1 VFLLC
6 VADNAKWLM
15 VEVLFWLKAV
25 EVDLSLTNKKRDI
38 GQLKGRKGLTLLC
51 YGLLVWWVSLVME
64 RRMRARKRI
73 LAFLE
78 RERELMLA
86 EKKNDN

>member
-25 EVDLSLTNKKRDI
+25 EVDLSLTKKKRRDRST
-38 GQLKGRKGLTLLC
+38 GGEKRTDTTLLWIV
-51 YGLLVWWVSLVME
+51 GLVGVV
-64 RRMRARKRI
+64 RDG
-73 LAFLE
+73 
-78 RERELMLA
+78 
-86 EKKNDN
+86 KKNESKREDFGFLKEKES